1 VVRELTGAAPR
12 RHGGRAFAVAVGVL
26 LLVLAYVAFVP
37 SVAVLALLAVFLL
50 SGEGASTEGFDLM
63 TLAVLAG
70 TLALGV
76 ILWKLGLRLVR
87 GGRHLALFLR
97 KFGFTGASQA
107 VSVAIGRG
115 LGRTWRL
122 VTLDDNDLA
131 PIGVG
136 GGSRWTVRLL
146 RLALLAGAVALAVAA
161 VRYVQSDSGQEIID
175 STIESAVADAQ
186 ATGGSEL
193 GATLGAIF
201 VGAFVAAVL
210 LVLVVGLLSVMI
222 AVAATGGLL
231 LTTVGR
237 SARRAEKAKAIVV
250 TDADQVDRGIAR
262 LRRRIRRV
270 LAPRITVARVS
281 DHLWQ
286 TVVRRLAAVSDAVI
300 VDVSFPTGN
309 LIWEI
314 STLEGAGARW
324 LPIGRLDRLQA
335 LAHDPSPEATELRRL
350 LGRREVIGYH
360 PGDLDAFSDGL
371 RRSLELVEGRA

>member
-1 VVRELTGAAPR
+1 
-12 RHGGRAFAVAVGVL
+12 
-26 LLVLAYVAFVP
+26 
-37 SVAVLALLAVFLL
+37 
-50 SGEGASTEGFDLM
+50 
-63 TLAVLAG
+63 
-70 TLALGV
+70 
-76 ILWKLGLRLVR
+76 
-87 GGRHLALFLR
+87 
-97 KFGFTGASQA
+97 
-107 VSVAIGRG
+107 
-115 LGRTWRL
+115 
-122 VTLDDNDLA
+122 
-131 PIGVG
+131 
-136 GGSRWTVRLL
+136 VRLL

-210 LVLVVGLLSVMI
+210 LVLVVGLFSVMI